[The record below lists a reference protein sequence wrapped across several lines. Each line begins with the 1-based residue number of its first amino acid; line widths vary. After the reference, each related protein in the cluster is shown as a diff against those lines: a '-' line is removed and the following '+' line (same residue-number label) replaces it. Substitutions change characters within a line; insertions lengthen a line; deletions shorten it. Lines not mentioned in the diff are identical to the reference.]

1 MLGIVS
7 SYIYEGHLRKRSLV
21 HVLSPVSR
29 RLGLLVVD
37 VDVLASVVMFVGIH
51 AEVCGGV
58 VFCCKCVTHV

>member
-21 HVLSPVSR
+21 HVLSPISR

-51 AEVCGGV
+51 AEVG
-58 VFCCKCVTHV
+58 